1 MNRYARAPARALA
14 CSEFADFA
22 RAHTHEV
29 HTNNTRDTQTHTNKH
44 THINTHTHKHRIA
57 MHIVGKYRLGNAKE
71 TEVTACW
78 AFCWTAVSAVCGLKL
93 LVYEALSY

>member
-1 MNRYARAPARALA
+1 MHARPPAPSRVPNSRISHAR
-14 CSEFADFA
+14 
-22 RAHTHEV
+22 THMKS
-29 HTNNTRDTQTHTNKH
+29 TQTIHVIHKHTQTNTH
-44 THINTHTHKHRIA
+44 THINAYTHKHRIA